1 MASAD
6 ARPGEP
12 GGIAVQVCYSPAPRV
27 VDCVALRLPAGST
40 VSDALRASGLL
51 ERHGLVLNEALSIG
65 VWGRQRQLDSPLRD
79 ADRVEACR
87 GLRVDPKEARRLRY
101 RKQPARKPAVARR
114 LPG

>member
-1 MASAD
+1 MASVEASL
-6 ARPGEP
+6 GEA
-12 GGIAVQVCYSPAPRV
+12 GGIAVLVCYSPAPRV

-51 ERHGLVLNEALSIG
+51 ERHGVALDDRLGVG
-65 VWGRQRQLDSPLRD
+65 VWGRQRPLDSPLRD

-101 RKQPARKPAVARR
+101 RKQPARKPAGVRR
-114 LPG
+114 TPV